1 MKDVPRTFSDV
12 FYVFEKNVLESSLE
26 NEFFEK
32 FGNFININLHF
43 ERRTIYWRTSNK
55 MIANHA
61 WKISKNLYKL
71 QDQIFERV
79 HVLKYTVVLLTL
91 KPF

>member
-43 ERRTIYWRTSNK
+43 ERRTIY
-55 MIANHA
+55 
-61 WKISKNLYKL
+61 
-71 QDQIFERV
+71 
-79 HVLKYTVVLLTL
+79 
-91 KPF
+91 